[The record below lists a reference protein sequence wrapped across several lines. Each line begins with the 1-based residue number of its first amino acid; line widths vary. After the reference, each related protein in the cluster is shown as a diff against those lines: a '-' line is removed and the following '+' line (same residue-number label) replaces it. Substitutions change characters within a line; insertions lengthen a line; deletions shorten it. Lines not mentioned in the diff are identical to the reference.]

1 MILENGDYF
10 MVLLNEDYD
19 TDASFE
25 GLGVESVNSEL
36 IAVDARGLY
45 GRILKLE
52 AIDEAGV
59 VSLVSLVERGSDGE
73 DPYMVPLL
81 LKAFEIIPV
90 PKQMAETLKGSRK
103 SYEKPLL
110 SETDILSVFEK
121 EAENNEL

>member
-10 MVLLNEDYD
+10 MVMLKEEFDNNPSL
-19 TDASFE
+19 E

-36 IAVDARGLY
+36 ISVDARGLY

-52 AIDEAGV
+52 AVDEAGV
-59 VSLVSLVERGSDGE
+59 VSLVSLIERGGDGK

-90 PKQMAETLKGSRK
+90 PTHMAKTLQSSRK
-103 SYEKPLL
+103 NYEKLSL
-110 SETDILSVFEK
+110 SETDILAAFEK